1 MLYKLAGIAMLC
13 LMAIIFVMMIWSY
26 LAEAKREARKEERR
40 DARAW
45 GLALAKKEYNRL
57 IANTEFRVK
66 QKVVISNETSD
77 IQW

>member
-1 MLYKLAGIAMLC
+1 MLYRLAGIAILM
-13 LMAIIFVMMIWSY
+13 LMAIIFIMMVWAY

-40 DARAW
+40 DAKAW
-45 GLALAKKEYNRL
+45 GLALARKEYKRL

-66 QKVVISNETSD
+66 QAVVISNESD

>member
-13 LMAIIFVMMIWSY
+13 LMAIVFVMMVWAY
-26 LAEAKREARKEERR
+26 LAEAKHEARKEERR

-45 GLALAKKEYNRL
+45 GLAIAKKEYNRL
-57 IANTEFRVK
+57 IENTEFRVK
-66 QKVVISNETSD
+66 QAVVISNESD